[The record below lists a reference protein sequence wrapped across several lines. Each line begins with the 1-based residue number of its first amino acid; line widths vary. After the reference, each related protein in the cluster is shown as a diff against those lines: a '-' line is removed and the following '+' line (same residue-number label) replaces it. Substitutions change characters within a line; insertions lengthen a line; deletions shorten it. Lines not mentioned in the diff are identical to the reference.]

1 MGKMQRNKGARGER
15 ELFALL
21 SDGLGLNI
29 TRNLVQTRSGGADTM
44 DIPGFAIEVKRQEVL
59 KMSEWWT
66 QTLSQAGDKI
76 PVLAYRQSR
85 KPWHFLISL
94 YDINPE
100 WFPYR
105 DREPE
110 FCATMTTQGFIA
122 FARRRV

>member
-1 MGKMQRNKGARGER
+1 MGKMQRNKGAQGER
-15 ELFALL
+15 ELFSLL

-44 DIPGFAIEVKRQEVL
+44 DIPGFAIEVKRQEAL
-59 KMSEWWT
+59 KINEWWE
-66 QTLSQAGDKI
+66 QTLMQAADRI

-85 KPWHFLISL
+85 QPWRFLIAL

-105 DREPE
+105 DREAIH
-110 FCATMTTQGFIA
+110 CATLTIQGFIA